1 MNFCHPINDHWLQD
15 SEIVYTAELPG
26 PPSTLQ
32 LFYNDGG
39 ETGDQ
44 ILYGTADGK
53 VGLMTMAR
61 SGPEAGWVMEQ
72 DKSTAGVSCL
82 DNYDVTG
89 DGVRDLIVARQ
100 DGNIEVYS
108 YDDGEE
114 VEPTHKFSHNC
125 GESVTSVE
133 GGVVSTAGYEEVVAA
148 TYTGKIFALSSIP
161 TGTATSAGNH

>member
-1 MNFCHPINDHWLQD
+1 M
-15 SEIVYTAELPG
+15 YTAELPG